1 MITARLLYRL
11 SYRNGV
17 LAFRTATQEQ
27 QNCRDEDPVLGRYI
41 PGSWML
47 TCVYLLSGRA
57 AINFAGLEWLGMA
70 WTCLGF
76 ILCHEKR
83 LWPFGMACSIIEV
96 LTHLQTLSKN
106 NGFKGLLG
114 RTHNFIDFSLRK
126 VFR

>member
-1 MITARLLYRL
+1 VITARLLYRL

-57 AINFAGLEWLGMA
+57 ASAAMGM
-70 WTCLGF
+70 
-76 ILCHEKR
+76 HR
-83 LWPFGMACSIIEV
+83 M
-96 LTHLQTLSKN
+96 H
-106 NGFKGLLG
+106 
-114 RTHNFIDFSLRK
+114 RTWDHGC
-126 VFR
+126 VVM